1 MTEIFDFLFTNERL
15 RWKVYGLSVGIA
27 MLYVAVNLWVL
38 RRTEDRV
45 FSEII
50 WVLLASIGILGL
62 VSVVWP
68 RRPISKVPVDQASTL
83 GMHKVTRAFVIVGL
97 LSVIFL
103 TNMMNIDVRGYQAVI
118 ANAAL
123 DYMATKFSSVHAAEL
138 SASQVQT
145 NSRRLQV
152 IAQDSG
158 RDKIPVNPA
167 GLARAEQSLSG
178 YLRRQTQL
186 PAQTT
191 QSAYSA
197 AIDLQTA
204 AFKRRV
210 EEGEI
215 KPREI
220 SQEGYPINS
229 ILTFSRSVSFVGN
242 HSLLVL
248 GDDVIAKDGAQV
260 VFSGLDFL
268 LRGGRLFVEPGSSI
282 LVTDA
287 IFRDGDQYLDG
298 VTWANVEF
306 RNTVLLYHG
315 GPIRLRNVTFT
326 DCRFGFPPIGLPGD
340 FVDAVTNNV
349 KQPVNYVYEPAV
361 AK

>member
-15 RWKVYGLSVGIA
+15 RWKVYGLSIGIA
-27 MLYVAVNLWVL
+27 MSYVAVNLWVL
-38 RRTEDRV
+38 HRTEGRV

-50 WVLLASIGILGL
+50 WVLLASIVILGL
-62 VSVVWP
+62 LSVVW
-68 RRPISKVPVDQASTL
+68 RRLTISKVPVGQASTL
-83 GMHKVTRAFVIVGL
+83 GMHKVNRAFVIVGL
-97 LSVIFL
+97 LSAIFL
-103 TNMMNIDVRGYQAVI
+103 TNMMNIDVRGYQAVV

-123 DYMATKFSSVHAAEL
+123 DYMATKFSSVHAAAL
-138 SASQVQT
+138 SANQVQA
-145 NSRRLQV
+145 NSRRLQL
-152 IAQDSG
+152 IAQNSV

-167 GLARAEQSLSG
+167 GLVKAEQSLSG

-191 QSAYSA
+191 QAAYSA
-197 AIDLQTA
+197 TIDLQTA

-210 EEGEI
+210 EEGDI

-220 SQEGYPINS
+220 SQQGYPINS
-229 ILTFSRSVSFVGN
+229 VLTLSRSVSFSGN
-242 HSLLVL
+242 HSLFIL
-248 GDDVIAKDGAQV
+248 GDDVVAKDGAHV
-260 VFSGLDFL
+260 VFSGIDFL

-287 IFRDGDQYLDG
+287 IFRDGDQYLDD

-306 RNTVLLYHG
+306 RNTLLLYHG

-326 DCRFGFPPIGLPGD
+326 DCRFGFPPIGLPSD
-340 FVDAVTNNV
+340 LVDAVTNNL

-361 AK
+361 GK